1 MCKKGFKTI
10 VHGILP
16 DPFLQIL
23 GELKRCMNEMVKC
36 QGFKI
41 FFPES
46 CVFQD
51 LLKILEGTDNLLL
64 FYSKSEET
72 NSRILA
78 HFYFNQAA
86 VVITPFTF
94 KENLISS
101 NESYLKITQK
111 ETY

>member
-41 FFPES
+41 FFPGS
-46 CVFQD
+46 CVF
-51 LLKILEGTDNLLL
+51 
-64 FYSKSEET
+64 
-72 NSRILA
+72 
-78 HFYFNQAA
+78 
-86 VVITPFTF
+86 
-94 KENLISS
+94 
-101 NESYLKITQK
+101 
-111 ETY
+111 